1 MERIS
6 THNNIEPS
14 WLPQAPAT
22 LYRMGFSA
30 CELFATSFTEK
41 SELIKLTIN
50 NKKEMA
56 NKMNSRLSSLLKKL
70 AYPARTELVETLL
83 AIKPTLRQNADIKR
97 KCPNSL
103 TIIDTPIKAYFQ
115 KSNLILFNYFIT
127 FSKKDLRYFLFK
139 SKANSRSFFST

>member
-1 MERIS
+1 MS

-22 LYRMGFSA
+22 LYKIGFSA

-50 NKKEMA
+50 NKKEID
-56 NKMNSRLSSLLKKL
+56 NKVNRRLSSLLKKL
-70 AYPARTELVETLL
+70 VYSARTDLVEILL
-83 AIKPTLRQNADIKR
+83 AIKPRLRQNADIKR

-103 TIIDTPIKAYFQ
+103 IMIDKSLKAYSQ
-115 KSNLILFNYFIT
+115 KSNLILFYYFLT
-127 FSKKDLRYFLFK
+127 FSKKDLWYFLFK
-139 SKANSRSFFST
+139 SSANSRSFLST

>member
-1 MERIS
+1 MS

-22 LYRMGFSA
+22 LYKMGFRA

-50 NKKEMA
+50 NKKEID
-56 NKMNSRLSSLLKKL
+56 NKVNRRLSSLLKNL
-70 AYPARTELVETLL
+70 VYPARTDLVEILL
-83 AIKPTLRQNADIKR
+83 AIKPRLRQNADIKR

-103 TIIDTPIKAYFQ
+103 IMIDTPIKAYLQ
-115 KSNLILFNYFIT
+115 KSNLILSNYFLT
-127 FSKKDLRYFLFK
+127 FSKKDLWYFLFK
-139 SKANSRSFFST
+139 SSANSRSFLST

>member
-1 MERIS
+1 MS
-6 THNNIEPS
+6 THSNIEPS

-22 LYRMGFSA
+22 LYKMGFSA

-70 AYPARTELVETLL
+70 TYPARRDLAEILL
-83 AIKPTLRQNADIKR
+83 AIKPRLRQNADIKR

-103 TIIDTPIKAYFQ
+103 IMIDKPIKAY
-115 KSNLILFNYFIT
+115 L
-127 FSKKDLRYFLFK
+127 
-139 SKANSRSFFST
+139 